1 MTVENKVGKFKGLV
15 FFNKWRVKDFQTFEL
30 LKVRHEIGLKLIGQW
45 ICIFVFGFTRIVCQK
60 KTRNNPVIVTEIN
73 INFMFNFSF

>member
-15 FFNKWRVKDFQTFEL
+15 FFNRWRIKDFQTFEL

-60 KTRNNPVIVTEIN
+60 KTRNNTVIVTEIN

>member
-1 MTVENKVGKFKGLV
+1 MTVENKVGKFKRLV